1 MRKNNLLRGEQTGRR
16 DWWEAAACRTADPDL
31 FFPVSSV
38 GPGRDEVAR
47 AKEVCAGCRVLRQ
60 CLQFAL
66 ATRQAHGVWGG
77 TTEEERRLR
86 VPSQHDGA
94 GRLGR
99 GWLRGPR
106 RQAQPLPGRRP
117 GRLSRAAGPG
127 TGRSP
132 ARPWP

>member
-1 MRKNNLLRGEQTGRR
+1 MELVRGITMRKNNLLRGEQTGRR

-47 AKEVCAGCRVLRQ
+47 AKEVCAGCRVRRQ

-86 VPSQHDGA
+86 VPSQADGV
-94 GRLGR
+94 GR
-99 GWLRGPR
+99 
-106 RQAQPLPGRRP
+106 
-117 GRLSRAAGPG
+117 
-127 TGRSP
+127 
-132 ARPWP
+132 

>member
-1 MRKNNLLRGEQTGRR
+1 MRRTELLLADQPGHL
-16 DWWEAAACRTADPDL
+16 DWWRSAACRTADPDM

-47 AKEVCAGCRVLRQ
+47 AKEVCASCRVRRQ

-86 VPSQHDGA
+86 VPPQ
-94 GRLGR
+94 
-99 GWLRGPR
+99 
-106 RQAQPLPGRRP
+106 LP
-117 GRLSRAAGPG
+117 
-127 TGRSP
+127 
-132 ARPWP
+132 

>member
-16 DWWEAAACRTADPDL
+16 DWWDSAACRTADPDL

-47 AKEVCAGCRVLRQ
+47 AKEVCAGCRVRRQ

-86 VPSQHDGA
+86 VPSQADGI
-94 GRLGR
+94 GR
-99 GWLRGPR
+99 
-106 RQAQPLPGRRP
+106 
-117 GRLSRAAGPG
+117 
-127 TGRSP
+127 
-132 ARPWP
+132 